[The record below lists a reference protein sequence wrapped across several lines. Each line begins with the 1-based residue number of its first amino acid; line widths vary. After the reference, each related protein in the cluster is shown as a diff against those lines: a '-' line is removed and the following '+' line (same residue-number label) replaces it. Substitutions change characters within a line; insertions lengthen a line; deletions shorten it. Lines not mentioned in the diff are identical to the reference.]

1 MRASL
6 SACRCR
12 GAETVVPSAV
22 DRLTLFLPEL
32 HAGGAERMVL
42 DLAGHWT
49 REGRQVDLVCASA
62 AGPLKDQVPK
72 GVRLVNLGA
81 TRVFASTSRIAAY
94 LRSNPERP
102 CWSFIS
108 HMNAAVLMAGRVLMR
123 HPSPIA
129 VHEVSRLL
137 TGRDI
142 QTPFRRRAVEVAI
155 RALYRRADIVATVSP
170 DVADDVVRLTH
181 LPPSRVVVMM
191 NAVDVSAIQRAAL
204 APFDHPFL
212 GEAGI
217 PTLVSV
223 ARLAPEKDH
232 ETLLRAFVIAR
243 QSRPLRLLVIGD
255 GPLRTRLTESAAA
268 LGVSNDV
275 DFLGFT
281 DNPWRIM
288 ARSDLLVL
296 HSLAEGFGLVLVEA
310 MACGTDVVATACGAG
325 PKMILTDPYAGP
337 MPPVCDPQA
346 LAVAILDKL
355 AEPLGSAPLAA
366 CAARFD
372 IAERAGTFIEM
383 VAHGWEARYGTDQ
396 AQKGRT

>member
-1 MRASL
+1 MAP
-6 SACRCR
+6 AI
-12 GAETVVPSAV
+12 
-22 DRLTLFLPEL
+22 DRLSLFLPAL

-42 DLAGHWT
+42 DLARHWT
-49 REGRQVDLVCASA
+49 REGRQIDLVCANA
-62 AGPLKDQVPK
+62 AGPLRDQVPE
-72 GVRLVNLGA
+72 GVRLIDLGA
-81 TRVFASTSRIAAY
+81 ARVFASIPRIAAY

-102 CWSFIS
+102 CWSSLS
-108 HMNAAVLMAGRVLMR
+108 HMNAAVLMAGRVLMN

-129 VHEVSRLL
+129 VQEVSRLR

-142 QTPFRRRAVEVAI
+142 RTPFRRRAVEVAI
-155 RALYRRADIVATVSP
+155 RALYSRADIIAAVSP
-170 DVADDVVRLTH
+170 DVADDVVQLTR
-181 LPPSRVVVMM
+181 LPPSRVAVVM
-191 NAVDVSAIQRAAL
+191 NAVDISAIQQAAL
-204 APFDHPFL
+204 APFDHRFL
-212 GEAGI
+212 EGRGI
-217 PTLVSV
+217 PVLLSV

-243 QSRPLRLLVIGD
+243 QSRQMRLLIVGD
-255 GPLRTRLTESAAA
+255 GPLRAQLMESAAT
-268 LGVSNDV
+268 LGIAGDV

-310 MACGTDVVATACGAG
+310 MACSTDVVSVACGAG

-337 MPPVCDPQA
+337 MPPVGDPQA
-346 LAVAILDKL
+346 LAAAILDKV
-355 AEPLGSAPLAA
+355 ARPLDTKSLAA

-372 IAERAGTFIEM
+372 IAERARTFIEM